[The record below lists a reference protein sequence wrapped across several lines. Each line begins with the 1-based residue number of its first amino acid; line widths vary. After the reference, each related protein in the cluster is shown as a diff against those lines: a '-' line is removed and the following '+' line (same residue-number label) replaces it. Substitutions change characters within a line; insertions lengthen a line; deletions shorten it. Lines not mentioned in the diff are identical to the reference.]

1 MREASDTYMIT
12 VAKMRPF
19 NDTINGDEGK
29 KWFISWLNNNNFTDI
44 TDTDTISQFCHY
56 DIEATLNSVKY
67 CFELKNRTF
76 PSYRYGDVLL
86 SQEKYDYL
94 NNINT
99 RTILVTFY
107 TDKFVLIDI
116 KKRKPD
122 EITTQKCKKQTVFS
136 DNRVIEKKVV
146 KYYTKNLIL
155 LDYD

>member
-1 MREASDTYMIT
+1 MIT

-29 KWFISWLNNNNFTDI
+29 KWFICWLKENNFTDI
-44 TDTDTISQFCHY
+44 TDTDTISKFCHY
-56 DIEATLNSVKY
+56 DLEATLNGEKY
-67 CFELKNRTF
+67 VFELKNRTF
-76 PSYRYGDVLL
+76 PSYKYGDVLL

-99 RTILVTFY
+99 RAILVTFY

-122 EITTQKCKKQTVFS
+122 EITTKKCKKQTVFS

>member
-1 MREASDTYMIT
+1 MIT

-29 KWFISWLNNNNFTDI
+29 KWFICWLKENNFTDI
-44 TDTDTISQFCHY
+44 KDTDTISQFCHY
-56 DIEATLNSVKY
+56 DIEATYGNCKY
-67 CFELKNRTF
+67 VFELKNRTF
-76 PSYRYGDVLL
+76 PSYKYGDVLL
-86 SQEKYDYL
+86 SKEKYDYL
-94 NNINT
+94 NNIDA
-99 RTILVTFY
+99 RAVLVTFY

-136 DNRVIEKKVV
+136 DNRVIEKKVI

>member
-1 MREASDTYMIT
+1 MIT

-19 NDTINGDEGK
+19 NDSIQGDEGK

-76 PSYRYGDVLL
+76 PSYKYGDVLL

-94 NNINT
+94 NNINA
-99 RTILVTFY
+99 RVILVTFY
-107 TDKFVLIDI
+107 TDKFVMIDI

-146 KYYTKNLIL
+146 KWKLKDL
-155 LDYD
+155 KMLDYD